1 MVRALSVRDSRSF
14 GWVTIEL
21 AGIVLILAALHLA
34 SPIFDPIFLAVVLAL
49 IFWPLYVRLRA
60 RKIATPLAL
69 TLMLIGM
76 LVACGLLAA
85 LLAYSI
91 SGLIAGLGTYAAN
104 WSAHM
109 AQVDA
114 WLRSLGF
121 TDADL
126 SSAVSTEDAANLLA
140 GLVGGIAGLLS
151 QAALVLLLMLFFL
164 GEGAA
169 IVSRLRATL
178 GEGSPGVQTL
188 TGYGRDVSR
197 YFALRAAVNAVT
209 GAGVAL
215 VLFLLGVDFPLLW
228 GVLTFFL
235 SFIPYVGMFLA
246 SVPSV
251 LLAFAEFDLTRA
263 LIVAV
268 ALTVVNALA
277 ENLVQPMLMSRG
289 LHLSPT
295 FVFASVVFWTFL
307 LGGPGAFLAVPLLLG
322 MVAIASSFSSTR
334 WLAAVAADK

>member
-1 MVRALSVRDSRSF
+1 M
-14 GWVTIEL
+14 TIEL
-21 AGIVLILAALHLA
+21 AGIVLILAALHVA
-34 SPIFDPIFLAVVLAL
+34 APIFNPIFLAVVLAL
-49 IFWPLYVRLRA
+49 IFWPLYVQLRA

-76 LVACGLLAA
+76 LVAGGLLAA
-85 LLAYSI
+85 LMAYSVN
-91 SGLIAGLGTYAAN
+91 GLIARLDTYAAN
-104 WSAHM
+104 WSAKM
-109 AQVDA
+109 EQLDA
-114 WLRSLGF
+114 WLHGLGF
-121 TDADL
+121 TGADL
-126 SSAVSTEDAANLLA
+126 ASSLSPQDLGALLA
-140 GLVGGIAGLLS
+140 GLVGGLASFLT

-164 GEGAA
+164 GEGGA
-169 IVSRLRATL
+169 IVGRLRAAL
-178 GEGSPGVQTL
+178 GEGSTGLQTL

-197 YFALRAAVNAVT
+197 YFALRAAVNAAT
-209 GAGVAL
+209 GVGVAL
-215 VLFLLGVDFPLLW
+215 VLLLLGVDFPLLW

-235 SFIPYVGMFLA
+235 SFVPYVGMFLA

-263 LIVAV
+263 LIVIV

-277 ENLVQPMLMSRG
+277 ENLLQPMLMSRG

-295 FVFASVVFWTFL
+295 FVFTSVVFWTFL

-322 MVAIASSFSSTR
+322 MVAIAASFGSTR

>member
-1 MVRALSVRDSRSF
+1 VS
-14 GWVTIEL
+14 IEL
-21 AGIVLILAALHLA
+21 AGIVLVLAALHLA
-34 SPIFDPIFLAVVLAL
+34 APIFDPFFLAVVLAL
-49 IFWPLYVRLRA
+49 IFWPIYARLRA

-69 TLMLIGM
+69 SLMLIGM

-85 LLAYSI
+85 LMAYSI
-91 SGLIAGLGTYAAN
+91 NGLIARLGTYATN
-104 WSAHM
+104 WSAELS
-109 AQVDA
+109 QLDT
-114 WLRSLGF
+114 WLQGLGF
-121 TDADL
+121 TGVDL
-126 SSAVSTEDAANLLA
+126 AASLASQNVAGLLT
-140 GLVGGIAGLLS
+140 GLVGGLADLLS

-169 IVSRLRATL
+169 IVGRLRATL
-178 GEGSPGVQTL
+178 GEGSNGLQTL

-215 VLFLLGVDFPLLW
+215 VLLLLGVDFPLLW

-263 LIVAV
+263 LIVVV

-277 ENLVQPMLMSRG
+277 ENLLQPMLMSRG

-295 FVFASVVFWTFL
+295 FVFGSVVFWTFL

-334 WLAAVAADK
+334 WLGAVAADK